1 MRYLIHA
8 KPEKSAWFR
17 GLKSRLALRDC
28 LEAMYTRLKGRLVLG
43 GRAWPEKSTW
53 FTKLRSRLALRDCL
67 KAMYTKLKGRLAL

>member
-43 GRAWPEKSTW
+43 GRA
-53 FTKLRSRLALRDCL
+53 
-67 KAMYTKLKGRLAL
+67 